1 MRVGRQLP
9 KVPDDW
15 IIVGQVGAPYGVK
28 GWNHIQSFTRP
39 IEGLLKYSPWYLQQ
53 HEEWVEVTFQEARRH
68 GEGLVAKLQGI
79 DDRDK
84 ASHFTKRLIAIHRN
98 QREATPEDVFY
109 WADLEGLAV
118 INSGEMVGRV
128 KYLYENAGIDI
139 MLIEHQGKEYHIP
152 FLMQDTVLQVDLEN
166 REIVIDWAFE
176 HPEG

>member
-1 MRVGRQLP
+1 MRFIGIKEKRRL
-9 KVPDDW
+9 
-15 IIVGQVGAPYGVK
+15 
-28 GWNHIQSFTRP
+28 R
-39 IEGLLKYSPWYLQQ
+39 
-53 HEEWVEVTFQEARRH
+53 TF
-68 GEGLVAKLQGI
+68 
-79 DDRDK
+79 
-84 ASHFTKRLIAIHRN
+84 
-98 QREATPEDVFY
+98 FY